1 MGILLL
7 LGMKN
12 SSVKLLILLGLCVL
26 VTGLLVAFMP
36 VKTTKSFR
44 DWEEMDNFLLR
55 QVHDFGY
62 RSDRVRTR
70 TVHVNETF
78 SRKVITVD
86 IPSGFPQ
93 TVFHK
98 QLADS
103 LRSYGVTTYAVVHL
117 PDPNLEIH
125 VIVNNTVVRSI
136 YLRKP

>member
-1 MGILLL
+1 MI
-7 LGMKN
+7 N

-36 VKTTKSFR
+36 IKPLHPFR

-62 RSDRVRTR
+62 KSDRVQSRTIQ
-70 TVHVNETF
+70 VNESF

-103 LRSYGVTTYAVVHL
+103 LRNYGISTYAVVHL

-125 VIVNNTVVRSI
+125 VIVSNTVVRSI
-136 YLRKP
+136 YLRRR